1 MQIRVRDL
9 APALHRELK
18 VWAAQEDTTLNELV
32 ISILQAAVDKRASK
46 K

>member
-9 APALHRELK
+9 PPALHRDLK

-32 ISILQAAVDKRASK
+32 IEILRAAVEKRAGK